1 MGIIHGFTCVGPHFL
16 KSTFILRDKMEQIQQ
31 RWVDYRLGILGIES
45 ISDAL
50 HDKTARVLFNNDYH
64 YNEHADKLLS
74 VLDDLDISF
83 NDDDTDWNNIVLE
96 GAQGLGLDEDLGNFP
111 HVTRSLTGLPQ
122 AINVSINHNITE
134 IQPVYVSRCYTT
146 RHGAVPLL
154 HEGQVITGSP
164 LFDSTNIENEWQGKI
179 RYAPLNLQR
188 MKELITKDRNR
199 CSSTDIT
206 IGDPVLAITCLDQI
220 VYYIMLYDT
229 SGNTRIF
236 TDANQLIDFI

>member
-1 MGIIHGFTCVGPHFL
+1 ML
-16 KSTFILRDKMEQIQQ
+16 QELQ
-31 RWVDYRLGILGIES
+31 
-45 ISDAL
+45 
-50 HDKTARVLFNNDYH
+50 
-64 YNEHADKLLS
+64 
-74 VLDDLDISF
+74 
-83 NDDDTDWNNIVLE
+83 
-96 GAQGLGLDEDLGNFP
+96 
-111 HVTRSLTGLPQ
+111 VTSAPK

-146 RHGAVPLL
+146 RHGAGPLL

-220 VYYIMLYDT
+220 VDYIMLYDT

-236 TDANQLIDFI
+236 TDANQLIDFIEKDMNIKVQFICDGTSSEHVTRLF